1 MTVPGVVQ
9 LRAGLERLRDIR
21 QRRKCAAGP
30 GTRILA
36 TGRIV
41 NPQGSKDAISIGEFS
56 WIAGELLVFPQSGRI
71 RVGDYCYIGEGSRVW
86 SSCEVEIGSRVF
98 LAHGVNVHDN
108 DAHSRSAKERHT
120 HFRELV
126 TLGAASFAE
135 SVESA
140 TTVIEDDAWI
150 GFNSTI
156 LKGVRI
162 GRGAIVGA
170 AAVVTRNVEPYSV
183 VAGNP
188 ATVVAQAGE

>member
-1 MTVPGVVQ
+1 MTIPVVAR
-9 LRAGLERLRDIR
+9 LRAGLEGLRDAR
-21 QRRKCAAGP
+21 QRRKCRAGR

-41 NPQGSKDAISIGEFS
+41 NPQVSTDAISIGEFT

-71 RVGDYCYIGEGSRVW
+71 RIGDYCYIGDGTRIW
-86 SSCEVEIGSRVF
+86 SCCEVDIGNRVF
-98 LAHGVNVHDN
+98 FAHGVNLHDN
-108 DAHSRSAKERHT
+108 DAHSRSARERHA

-126 TLGAASFAE
+126 TRGTQTFSE

-140 TTVIEDDAWI
+140 PTVIEDDAWI

-170 AAVVTRNVEPYSV
+170 GSVVTRDVAPYTV
-183 VAGNP
+183 VVGNP
-188 ATVVAQAGE
+188 ANVVAQAQE

>member
-1 MTVPGVVQ
+1 MTLPGAAQ
-9 LRAGLERLRDIR
+9 LRAGLETLRDMR
-21 QRRKCAAGP
+21 QRRRCAAGP
-30 GTRILA
+30 GTRVLA

-41 NPQGSKDAISIGEFS
+41 NQQGSKDAISIGEFT
-56 WIAGELLVFPQSGRI
+56 WIAGELLVFAQSGRI
-71 RVGDYCYIGEGSRVW
+71 RIGDYCYIGEGARVW
-86 SSCEVEIGSRVF
+86 SSCEVQIGNRVF
-98 LAHGVNVHDN
+98 LAHGVNLHDN
-108 DAHSRSAKERHT
+108 DAHSLSARERHA

-126 TLGAASFAE
+126 TRGAATFAE

-140 TTVIEDDAWI
+140 LTVIEDDAWI

-170 AAVVTRNVEPYSV
+170 GSVVTRDVAAYSV

-188 ATVVAQAGE
+188 ANIIAQAQE

>member
-1 MTVPGVVQ
+1 MTVPGIAQ
-9 LRAGLERLRDIR
+9 LRAGLETLRDIR
-21 QRRKCAAGP
+21 QRRKCVAGP

-41 NPQGSKDAISIGEFS
+41 NPQASKHAISIGEFS
-56 WIAGELLVFPQSGRI
+56 WIAGELLIFPQSGRI
-71 RVGDYCYIGEGSRVW
+71 RIGDYCYIGEGSRVW
-86 SSCEVEIGSRVF
+86 SSCDVDIGSRVF
-98 LAHGVNVHDN
+98 LAHGVNLHDN
-108 DAHSRSAKERHT
+108 DAHSQSARARHA

-126 TLGAASFAE
+126 TRGAASFAE
-135 SVESA
+135 LVESA
-140 TTVIEDDAWI
+140 PTVVEDDAWI

-170 AAVVTRNVEPYSV
+170 SSVVTRDVAPFSV

-188 ATVVAQAGE
+188 ASVVAQAKE